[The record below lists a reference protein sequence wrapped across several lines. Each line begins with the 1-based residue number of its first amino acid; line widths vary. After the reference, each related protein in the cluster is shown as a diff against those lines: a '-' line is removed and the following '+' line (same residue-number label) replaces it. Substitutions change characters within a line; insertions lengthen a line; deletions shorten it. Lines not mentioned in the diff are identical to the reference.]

1 MDDTAPEY
9 VKEMLSTSNF
19 KSTGIFDYDS
29 FSAVLN
35 RITKTNMASEVDNM
49 LLTAVISTHLLHHQF
64 IMNHN
69 NEFSNGELRN
79 LKITNDVSPNL

>member
-1 MDDTAPEY
+1 MDDRAPEY
-9 VKEMLSTSNF
+9 VREMLSASKF
-19 KSTGIFDYDS
+19 QKTGIFAYNS
-29 FSAVLN
+29 VSEVLN

-69 NEFSNGELRN
+69 NEFGNGELRK
-79 LKITNDVSPNL
+79 LKITNDK